1 MNPLLKLTHFR
12 SGAIAVTLAL
22 SCFSA
27 LGLAQPS
34 EAKPVTLQIEFF
46 SSKRNQVGMGQ
57 FTYDDAEPYQTIH
70 GVEYFAIDS
79 FRATIESQSWD
90 LDHLIAGSQPL
101 LWAPNGERYP
111 LPRIATVGGFGALT
125 PGWSFFKPRAAQ
137 GESYGVLLLKNPGY
151 KNQGDFALTS
161 GVQDVLQGGV
171 FQVEEV
177 ATPSSTPSGTRVPQR
192 SSLELLELTSLQ
204 AN

>member
-1 MNPLLKLTHFR
+1 MNPLLTLTHFR
-12 SGAIAVTLAL
+12 SGAIAMTLAL

-34 EAKPVTLQIEFF
+34 EAKPVTLRIEFF
-46 SSKRNQVGMGQ
+46 SSKRNQVGTGQ

-70 GVEYFAIDS
+70 GVDYFAIDS
-79 FRATIESQSWD
+79 FQANIESQSWNLNNL
-90 LDHLIAGSQPL
+90 LDGSQPL
-101 LWAPNGERYP
+101 LWAPTGERYP

-125 PGWSFFKPRAAQ
+125 PGWSFFKPGSSQ
-137 GESYGVLLLKNPGY
+137 NESYGVLLLKNPGY

-177 ATPSSTPSGTRVPQR
+177 ATPFPSGTGVPQR
-192 SSLELLELTSLQ
+192 ASVEQFEFTSLS